1 MANII
6 MADPMGT
13 NVSVE
18 SKSISVNGIYT
29 APDGKAYSPVTVA
42 VENSYTAGDEGKVVS
57 SGALVSQ
64 TAHATVIANGTIDTT
79 LNNSVV
85 VDVPTGGCQTLTKIA
100 SGTYTLVDD
109 ATTVLEIPVSYSGDV
124 KYVFC
129 EVSAPIADT
138 AQAVSWQCAFDCP
151 SGSYTQR
158 DYLGIVQSRLANNT
172 LVVTPQYIQPILTES
187 SIRLGR
193 QSSNYPIRAN
203 DYKWEIWGYA
213 S

>member
-1 MANII
+1 MSNII
-6 MADPMGT
+6 M
-13 NVSVE
+13 
-18 SKSISVNGIYT
+18 
-29 APDGKAYSPVTVA
+29 
-42 VENSYTAGDEGKVVS
+42 
-57 SGALVSQ
+57 Q
-64 TAHATVIANGTIDTT
+64 
-79 LNNSVV
+79 
-85 VDVPTGGCQTLTKIA
+85 DVQGGGGQTLTNLA
-100 SGTYTLVDD
+100 SGTYTLVEDV
-109 ATTVLEIPVSYSGDV
+109 TLLEIPVSYSGDV

-172 LVVTPQYIQPILTES
+172 LAANPQYIQPILTES

-193 QSSNYPIRAN
+193 QSSNYPIKAN
-203 DYKWEIWGYA
+203 TYKWEIWGYA